1 MENKNME
8 ELVEGFQKNFKE
20 SIVIARDEEG
30 HCVLSVDCTPMFAG
44 DMIKELIR
52 QNVSIGK
59 AMSKSMVSDMV
70 EACFDKDN
78 GLNILEKLK
87 KLASNLP
94 DGSETVN

>member
-1 MENKNME
+1 MENKNMKELAE
-8 ELVEGFQKNFKE
+8 EFQKNFKE
-20 SIVIARDEEG
+20 SIVIARDEDG
-30 HCVLSVDCTPMFAG
+30 HCVLSVDCSPVFAG

-87 KLASNLP
+87 KLADNLP

>member
-8 ELVEGFQKNFKE
+8 ELIGEFQKNFKE

-52 QNVSIGK
+52 QNISIGK

-78 GLNILEKLK
+78 GLNILEKFK
-87 KLASNLP
+87 KLADNLP
-94 DGSETVN
+94 DGSKTVN